1 MPCGG
6 KHCKCY
12 VAEYIWQKKWP
23 TPSPTERDGQGLLAI
38 KNSEKFHQKEAHYI
52 WLAHGYLTSLVTE
65 FFVLAALTL
74 PGGARALWWEVA
86 SL

>member
-1 MPCGG
+1 MGENTVNVMWLSTFG
-6 KHCKCY
+6 KKNGLRHL
-12 VAEYIWQKKWP
+12 P
-23 TPSPTERDGQGLLAI
+23 LGDGQGLLAI